1 MSQNS
6 DDVRRPDDANAAP
19 NAGAPAPHRP
29 ADDSEEVYFEGSPLL
44 RGELGKAGVWFI
56 LGLLLVAG
64 PIVYRVLRHEWAP
77 IYVTA
82 SLIVVGLVLPFIPLL
97 LIRTV
102 RYRISN
108 YRIDYERGLL
118 SKDIDTLELWHVEDI
133 SFHQSL
139 LDRILRVGTIT
150 VVSHDETTPTLELRG
165 LPKPRPLFEAL
176 KQRVIAVKR
185 QRGVI
190 KMDVG

>member
-1 MSQNS
+1 MSQSS
-6 DDVRRPDDANAAP
+6 DDM
-19 NAGAPAPHRP
+19 RP
-29 ADDSEEVYFEGSPLL
+29 ADGATPADRAPHQPADDREEIYFEGSPLL
-44 RGELGKAGVWFI
+44 RGELGKAGVWFFV
-56 LGLLLVAG
+56 GLLLIAA
-64 PIVYRVLRHEWAP
+64 PIVYGILRHVWP
-77 IYVTA
+77 PLYVTA
-82 SLIVVGLVLPFIPLL
+82 SLIAVGLVIPFIPLL

-139 LDRILRVGTIT
+139 LDRIVGVGSIT
-150 VVSHDETTPTLELRG
+150 VVSHDETTPTLELHG
-165 LPKPRPLFEAL
+165 LPKPRPLFESL
-176 KQRVIAVKR
+176 KQRIIAVKR